1 MKENETVI
9 KRTSQQVRRAIQGF
23 WDGRDEM
30 NLVEFPV
37 ALLAERAPTGVYTL
51 EFSDIFSDWQQ
62 HRTIYR
68 HLTIAATPKYGLP
81 TAKDEEVLLGL
92 LQLTKITNEFTSPR
106 VEFSRYQL
114 LELLG
119 WKNEGPSYR
128 RLMKAFD
135 RWLNTSLTYN
145 NAWRDNNKKEWT
157 TRKGFGFLDSY
168 EFRDSRGRL
177 GEGQQAELPLRELHS
192 EFRWNAV
199 FFESIQS
206 GYLKKLDY
214 SVVRQLKSPAAKRLY
229 RYLDKLFHEPAR
241 VRLIFDLRT
250 LCCEHLA
257 MARTR
262 ETSHLRKDL
271 HQTAQ
276 ELEAIGFLELRSE
289 RDRFQKISPGV
300 YEVVFEKKT
309 PPLIIHSQPTTSASL
324 SETQHQLYQALIDR
338 HIGPNDAAEF
348 ITSPAYP
355 DEMIQEKIEIHDW
368 LVERGD
374 PRISKS
380 ASGYLVMS
388 IRKNYSRPDGFYSK
402 AERLT
407 EQEKA
412 VQQEEK
418 RIEQEQRRQ
427 ELEKAQ
433 HDADVQKV
441 HDYLASLPSDAT
453 RKELERKAVAT
464 NRLWRELYYQTQ
476 GSDRH
481 EFWRMEI
488 LKSYVL
494 GRRVQVSVDEKSP
507 SPVKTD
513 RQSDSSS

>member
-1 MKENETVI
+1 
-9 KRTSQQVRRAIQGF
+9 
-23 WDGRDEM
+23 
-30 NLVEFPV
+30 
-37 ALLAERAPTGVYTL
+37 
-51 EFSDIFSDWQQ
+51 
-62 HRTIYR
+62 
-68 HLTIAATPKYGLP
+68 
-81 TAKDEEVLLGL
+81 
-92 LQLTKITNEFTSPR
+92 
-106 VEFSRYQL
+106 
-114 LELLG
+114 
-119 WKNEGPSYR
+119 
-128 RLMKAFD
+128 MKAFD

-229 RYLDKLFHEPAR
+229 RYLDKLFHEPER
-241 VRLIFDLRT
+241 MRLVFDLRI

-276 ELEAIGFLELRSE
+276 ELEAIGFLEPCSE
-289 RDRFQKISPGV
+289 HERFHKISPGV
-300 YEVVFEKKT
+300 YEVIFEKKT
-309 PPLIIHSQPTTSASL
+309 PPLLLHSQATTSTTL
-324 SETQHQLYQALIDR
+324 SETRHQLYKALIDR
-338 HIGPNDAAEF
+338 HVSPNDAAEF
-348 ITSPAYP
+348 IASPAYS
-355 DEMIQEKIEIHDW
+355 DAMIQEKVEVHDW
-368 LVERGD
+368 LVERKD

-388 IRKNYSRPDGFYSK
+388 IRTNYSRPEGFRSK
-402 AERLT
+402 AERLA
-407 EQEKA
+407 EQEKS
-412 VQQEEK
+412 VEQEEK

-427 ELEKAQ
+427 ELDNAQ
-433 HDADVQKV
+433 HNADVQQV
-441 HDYLASLPSDAT
+441 LDYLASLPDDAA
-453 RKELERKAVAT
+453 REELERKAVAA

-481 EFWRMEI
+481 AFWRMEI
-488 LKSYVL
+488 LKSYIV
-494 GRRVQVSVDEKSP
+494 GPRSK
-507 SPVKTD
+507 
-513 RQSDSSS
+513 